1 MIKPDGG
8 PEVVTNTRSHI
19 ISFPVLERGQKPL
32 RIDTGGWGVNCS
44 TLGFRGLCN
53 YPHQLK
59 FNFLLILYVY

>member
-1 MIKPDGG
+1 MGTGFD
-8 PEVVTNTRSHI
+8 N
-19 ISFPVLERGQKPL
+19 ISLHKLIVDQL
-32 RIDTGGWGVNCS
+32 RIDTGGWSVNCA

>member
-1 MIKPDGG
+1 MHHIHTTGRRSLYC
-8 PEVVTNTRSHI
+8 EVV
-19 ISFPVLERGQKPL
+19 LL
-32 RIDTGGWGVNCS
+32 RIDTGGWSVNCS